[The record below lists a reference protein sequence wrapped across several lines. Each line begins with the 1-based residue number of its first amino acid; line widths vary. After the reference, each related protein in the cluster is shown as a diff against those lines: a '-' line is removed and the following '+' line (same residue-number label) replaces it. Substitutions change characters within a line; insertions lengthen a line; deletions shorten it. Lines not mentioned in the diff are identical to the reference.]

1 MPTSIALSLDQ
12 MLLLGLLAG
21 MLVVFAI
28 DRFRIE
34 VVALAGLGLAAII
47 GLVAPEKIFAGF
59 ANPAVVTV
67 VEILLII
74 QVLGRARILERTA
87 RRVAAAGHGET
98 RLILGL
104 CAVSAALSVFMNNIG
119 ALALM
124 LPAVTTLA
132 DASGISLKRLLLPV
146 SYATLLGGMCSLIG
160 TPANLLV
167 SQALVAAGDAPIGF
181 FAFAVA
187 GLPVTLVGLAL
198 AVFWVPRHFDED
210 DGRSLQDG
218 NGRMAVTEI
227 TVPAT
232 SPLCTLT
239 LADLARGH
247 GITCHGVIRDGRRV
261 FARPDDIVIAAG
273 DLLVVSADLAALDRL
288 IAAGDI
294 ASPDPLEA
302 RPVSRAEIVIMPES
316 TLVGSRIG
324 TIELFGALGL
334 RVVALST
341 RFPRIEGRLADI
353 QLGVGDVLVLEGE
366 RLALAEVARETE
378 TLTLTP
384 SPPTPAPVASPL
396 PPTAFVAGIVLA
408 ATGLLSPELA
418 FGLVLLVLVVARE
431 INLRSALADL
441 NWPIIL
447 MLGALIPLGSAVETT
462 GAGAALAGALLSLL
476 PATPFFLLV
485 ATLLLAVAITPFVNN
500 ASTAIVL
507 APIALELARAAG
519 LPPEP
524 FLIAIAVG
532 ASTDFITPIGHH
544 NNTLAMTIGNYRF
557 SDFVRCGWPLTLASV
572 LVGGGALTLFWLG

>member
-21 MLVVFAI
+21 MLIVFAI

-74 QVLGRARILERTA
+74 QVLGRARILETTA
-87 RRVAAAGHGET
+87 RRVAAAGYGET

-104 CAVSAALSVFMNNIG
+104 CAVSALLSAFMNNIG
-119 ALALM
+119 AFALM

-132 DASGISLKRLLLPV
+132 DASGMSLKRLLLPV
-146 SYATLLGGMCSLIG
+146 SYATLMGGMCSLIG

-198 AVFWVPRHFDED
+198 AVFWVPRHFDD
-210 DGRSLQDG
+210 DDLSSEAR
-218 NGRMAVTEI
+218 NERTVVTEI
-227 TVPAT
+227 TVPPA
-232 SPLCTLT
+232 SPLCTLA
-239 LADLARGH
+239 LPDLARDH

-261 FARPDDIVIAAG
+261 FARPDDIAIAAG
-273 DLLVVSADLAALDRL
+273 DLLVATADLAALDRL

-294 ASPDPLEA
+294 AAPDPMEA

-366 RLALAEVARETE
+366 RLALGEVARETE

-384 SPPTPAPVASPL
+384 SPPAPAPVASPL
-396 PPTAFVAGIVLA
+396 PPAAFIAGIVLA

-476 PATPFFLLV
+476 PATPFFLLG
-485 ATLLLAVAITPFVNN
+485 ATLFLAVAITPFVNN

-532 ASTDFITPIGHH
+532 ASTDFITPVGHH

-572 LVGGGALTLFWLG
+572 LIGGGALTLFWLG